1 MAKDSPSTTQQPSL
15 IGLDS
20 ASLPVVAIIGRPNVG
35 KSTLFNRIL
44 GTRNAIVDD
53 TPGVTRDR
61 LFAECV
67 YQRYRFHIIDTGGLD
82 LSAQEGMVGLIR
94 QQSQLAIEE
103 ADILLVIMDGRAGL
117 TPLDMEI
124 VNLLRSITKPIF
136 FAINKL
142 DSSKSDALLADFYQ
156 LGQNTLYPISAEQGI
171 GVDELLEAFLPLIP
185 QDTSDDILEEAPKI
199 ALVGRPNVGKSTLLN
214 TILGEER
221 VVVSDIPGTTR
232 DPVDSQ
238 VTYKGKPYLFTD
250 TAGIRR
256 RGKIDRGIEGYSV
269 ARTLRALGRSD
280 LGVFLLDGVEGV
292 TEQDAKIAGLLI
304 RQGRGCVLLINK
316 WDLRKHETE
325 AQHGYLEELN
335 RRFPFFSFVPTLFGS
350 ALQSDS
356 LSHLFKKIDQV
367 MKAFSTRVPTAQ
379 LNQFLQQ
386 ALIANP
392 LATRRGNSSRSV
404 FMTQVATKPPTIALF
419 VGKSVEVKPA
429 YLRYLENQLRLAFG
443 FEGTPLRVLVRK
455 K

>member
-1 MAKDSPSTTQQPSL
+1 MSKDFTTTQKATDWVRPTL
-15 IGLDS
+15 P
-20 ASLPVVAIIGRPNVG
+20 ALPVIAIIGRPNVG

-61 LFAECV
+61 LYAECS
-67 YQRYRFHIIDTGGLD
+67 YQRYRFQVMDTGGLD
-82 LSAQEGMVGLIR
+82 LTAQDQMVGLIR
-94 QQSQLAIEE
+94 RQSQLAIEE

-117 TPLDMEI
+117 TPLDREI
-124 VNLLRSITKPIF
+124 VSLLRGSTKPIF

-142 DSSKSDALLADFYQ
+142 DSPKSEPLLADFYQ

-171 GVDELLEAFLPLIP
+171 GVDELLEAVLPLLPPDLSEDEPAEI
-185 QDTSDDILEEAPKI
+185 PKI
-199 ALVGRPNVGKSTLLN
+199 ALIGRPNVGKSTLLN

-221 VVVSDIPGTTR
+221 VVVSAFPGTTR
-232 DPVDSQ
+232 DPVDTQ
-238 VTYKGKPYLFTD
+238 VTYQGKPYVFTD

-304 RQGRGCVLLINK
+304 KQGRGCVVLINK
-316 WDLRKHETE
+316 WDLRKHDTG
-325 AQHGYLEELN
+325 AQHQYGEELN
-335 RRFPFFSFVPTLFGS
+335 RRFPFFRFVPTVFGS
-350 ALQSDS
+350 ALHPET
-356 LSHLFKKIDQV
+356 LSYLFPQVDQV
-367 MKAFSTRVPTAQ
+367 MKTFATRIPTAK

-386 ALIANP
+386 ALLFRPFYQNRAK
-392 LATRRGNSSRSV
+392 GND
-404 FMTQVATKPPTIALF
+404 K
-419 VGKSVEVKPA
+419 
-429 YLRYLENQLRLAFG
+429 RYSGNRQKTFKAGPFY
-443 FEGTPLRVLVRK
+443 F
-455 K
+455 

>member
-1 MAKDSPSTTQQPSL
+1 MAKDSTSSTQQPDL

-20 ASLPVVAIIGRPNVG
+20 ASLPRIAIIGRPNVG

-61 LFAECV
+61 LYAECT
-67 YQRYRFHIIDTGGLD
+67 YQRYRFQIIDTGGLD
-82 LSAQEGMVGLIR
+82 LSAQDEMVGLIR
-94 QQSQLAIEE
+94 QQSRMAIEE

-117 TPLDMEI
+117 TPLDLEI
-124 VNLLRSITKPIF
+124 VTLLRGISKPIF
-136 FAINKL
+136 YAINKL
-142 DSSKSDALLADFYQ
+142 DSLKSESLLADFYQ
-156 LGQNTLYPISAEQGI
+156 LGQDALYPISAEQGI
-171 GVDELLEAFLPLIP
+171 GVDELLEAFLPLLPKNLCEDEPEEIP
-185 QDTSDDILEEAPKI
+185 RI

-221 VVVSDIPGTTR
+221 VVVCDIPGTTR
-232 DPVDSQ
+232 DPVDSH
-238 VTYKGKPYLFTD
+238 VTYRGKPYLFTD

-304 RQGRGCVLLINK
+304 KQGRGCVLLINK
-316 WDLRKHETE
+316 WDLRKHDAE
-325 AQHGYLEELN
+325 AHHRYLEDLN
-335 RRFPFFSFVPTLFGS
+335 RRFPFFTFVPTLFGS
-350 ALQSDS
+350 ALQPES
-356 LSHLFKKIDQV
+356 LSYLFPQIDQV
-367 MKAFSTRVPTAQ
+367 MKAFSTRIPTAK

-386 ALIANP
+386 ALLANP
-392 LATRRGNSSRSV
+392 LASRRGNSSRSV
-404 FMTQVATKPPTIALF
+404 FMTQVATKPPTFALF
-419 VGKSVEVKPA
+419 VGKSVDVKPA
-429 YLRYLENQLRLAFG
+429 YLRYLENQLRQTFG
-443 FEGTPLRVLVRK
+443 FEGTPLRLLVRTK
-455 K
+455 

>member
-1 MAKDSPSTTQQPSL
+1 MAKASTFSSHPSVIGPDSGT
-15 IGLDS
+15 
-20 ASLPVVAIIGRPNVG
+20 LPVIAIIGRPNVG

-61 LFAECV
+61 LYAECS
-67 YQRYRFHIIDTGGLD
+67 YQRYRFQIIDTGGLD
-82 LSAQEGMVGLIR
+82 LSAQDGMVGLIR
-94 QQSQLAIEE
+94 QQSRQAIEE

-124 VNLLRSITKPIF
+124 VTLLRGIAKPLF

-142 DSSKSDALLADFYQ
+142 DSPKSDSLLADFYK
-156 LGQNTLYPISAEQGI
+156 LGQDHLYPISAEQGI

-185 QDTSDDILEEAPKI
+185 QDTREEEPEAIPKI
-199 ALVGRPNVGKSTLLN
+199 ALIGRPNVGKSTLLN
-214 TILGEER
+214 TILGEDR
-221 VVVSDIPGTTR
+221 VVVSDVPGTTR
-232 DPVDSQ
+232 DPVDSL
-238 VTYKGKPYLFTD
+238 VTYQGNSYLFTD

-280 LGVFLLDGVEGV
+280 VAIFLLDGVEGV
-292 TEQDAKIAGLLI
+292 TEQDTKIAGLLI
-304 RQGRGCVLLINK
+304 KQGRGCVLLINK
-316 WDLRKHETE
+316 WDLRKHEAG
-325 AQHGYLEELN
+325 AQPRYLEDLN

-350 ALQSDS
+350 ALQPDS
-356 LSHLFKKIDQV
+356 LSYLFPQVDHV
-367 MKAFSTRVPTAQ
+367 MKTFSSRVPTAK

-392 LATRRGNSSRSV
+392 LTSRRGNASRSV
-404 FMTQVATKPPTIALF
+404 FMTQVATKPPTFALF
-419 VGKSVEVKPA
+419 VGKSIEVKPD
-429 YLRYLENQLRLAFG
+429 YPRFLENQLRLTFG
-443 FEGTPLRVLVRK
+443 FEGTPLRILVRK
-455 K
+455 R